1 MFVPLLYV
9 VVVWSQIVGHCY
21 AWKNE
26 LQSTLSEV
34 VDNNHV
40 FDRPCDSIIASASPL
55 QGN

>member
-34 VDNNHV
+34 YNTHV